1 MPLSEQLVT
10 SLLLYGLP
18 VLFGTIFL
26 AAVGLPLP
34 ASLLLI
40 TTGAF
45 TAQGQFDLRWVVV
58 LATSAAVL
66 GDHVGYALGRWGG
79 RHAVVRLS
87 RWMGGPARLEQ
98 AEAVARRWGGLS
110 VFLSRWLL
118 PPLGPAINVTSGMAR
133 YPWPKF
139 VSFAIAGELLWV
151 VLYLVIGRSFSD
163 QIDVISG
170 WLGDITWWICAALA
184 AVALTMSIVR
194 YVLTIRAASGS
205 VDTGRVPPD
214 PRR

>member
-40 TTGAF
+40 TTGAC

-66 GDHVGYALGRWGG
+66 GDLVGYALGRWGG
-79 RHAVVRLS
+79 QHAVVRLN
-87 RWMGGPARLEQ
+87 RWLGGSARLAQ

-118 PPLGPAINVTSGMAR
+118 SPLGSAINVTSGMAR
-133 YPWPKF
+133 YPWLKF
-139 VSFAIAGELLWV
+139 VSFDIAGELLWV

-170 WLGDITWWICAALA
+170 WLGDITWWICVALA

-194 YVLTIRAASGS
+194 YVLTTRAASGS